1 MAQQEKIRRG
11 LKWWM
16 LLPFRV
22 TLLPIIIPIGIAIAL
37 YEVEIGER

>member
-22 TLLPIIIPIGIAIAL
+22 ALLLIIIPIGIAIAL